1 MGRPPS
7 SFLYSSTAQLRENS
21 KLTDYPLQVQT
32 YGRKI
37 AVVGIATRGCRIAYA
52 LSLQCRQLDNFLYLS
67 CDEEDVLNIPI
78 SSGKK
83 IVFETSNSLDRNP
96 ANVRGVVT
104 PQLEQVRKELFG
116 SQLVFVVSGLG
127 GMIGSGIAP
136 LVAKSAK
143 QVHAMVVGIV
153 VLPLAFEKH
162 KYFFAGCALRQLTE
176 NCDGVI
182 QLENEMMLSSD
193 EMSLVD
199 ADASLYEKLSLAI
212 NTLINPIETD
222 GSGTGVE
229 RVVDYIRANPYSVLR
244 VTAEEID
251 IPEIISEASNSSG
264 VLLNCQS
271 REDVDRIINSYD
283 PVDACLRRSKFDN
296 LDPDFDSSL
305 EIGQRIL
312 RNIES

>member
-1 MGRPPS
+1 M
-7 SFLYSSTAQLRENS
+7 
-21 KLTDYPLQVQT
+21 
-32 YGRKI
+32 
-37 AVVGIATRGCRIAYA
+37 VGIATRGCRVAHA

-67 CDEEDVLNIPI
+67 CDEEDVLSIPI

-83 IVFETSNSLDRNP
+83 IVFEMSNSLDRNP

-104 PQLEQVRKELFG
+104 PQLEQVSKALAG
-116 SQLVFVVSGLG
+116 SQLVFIVSGLG

-136 LVAKSAK
+136 LVARCAK
-143 QVHAMVVGIV
+143 QIHAMVMGIV
-153 VLPLAFEKH
+153 VLPPIFEKH

-193 EMSLVD
+193 EFSLVD

-212 NTLINPIETD
+212 NALIRPVEMD
-222 GSGTGVE
+222 GSAAGVE
-229 RVVDYIRANPYSVLR
+229 SVVDYVRANPYSVLR

-251 IPEIISEASNSSG
+251 TPEIISEFSNSSG

-271 REDVDRIINSYD
+271 REDVDAIISSYD
-283 PVDACLRRSKFDN
+283 PVDACLRRSKLDN
-296 LDPDFDSSL
+296 LDPEFDSSL